1 VKMSY
6 NRILIEKKLKKFL
19 IEDNSFVDI
28 SSKSIPTKSI
38 SQAKIIAKSDGYI
51 SGLEELEILFQILKV
66 DITFKKEDGEQI
78 HNGDIIAELYGKTK
92 DILLGERVGLNLL
105 CHMSAITTTTRKFVK
120 IIEESGKGVKI
131 ACTRKTLPGLR
142 LFEKKAVEI
151 GKGDTHRFN
160 LDDMVLLKSTH
171 LKFYNGN
178 VAELLRNIKLKVSF
192 TKKIEIE
199 VEKVEDVVIAVIN
212 GADIIMLDN
221 MNPDK
226 VQDAINLLKQK
237 KLRDQVII
245 EVSGNIT
252 QDNIVDYL
260 ISEPDIISTSILTQ
274 KPTEFVD
281 LSLQLG

>member
-1 VKMSY
+1 MSY
-6 NRILIEKKLKKFL
+6 NRILIKEKLKQFL
-19 IEDNSFVDI
+19 IEDNSFIDV
-28 SSKSIPTKSI
+28 SSKSIPINSI
-38 SQAKIIAKSDGYI
+38 SKAKIIAKSDGYL
-51 SGLEELEILFQILKV
+51 SGLEELKILFQILEV
-66 DITFKKEDGEQI
+66 NITFKKEDGDQI
-78 HNGDIIAELYGKTK
+78 QNGDIIAELDGKTR

-120 IIEESGKGVKI
+120 IIEDSGKNIRI

-160 LDDMVLLKSTH
+160 LDDMIILKSTH
-171 LKFYNGN
+171 LKFYKGN
-178 VAELLRNIKLKVSF
+178 IGKLLNDVKSRVSF

-199 VEKVEDVVIAVIN
+199 IENVNDVLVAVKN
-212 GADIIMLDN
+212 KADIIMLDN

-226 VQDAINLLKQK
+226 VQDAINLLKQE
-237 KLRDQVII
+237 KLRNQVIV

-252 QDNIVDYL
+252 QENIFDYL
-260 ISEPDIISTSILTQ
+260 ISEPDVISTSVLTQ

-281 LSLQLG
+281 YSLRFD

>member
-1 VKMSY
+1 MSY
-6 NRILIEKKLKKFL
+6 NRILIEKKLKKFI

-38 SQAKIIAKSDGYI
+38 SSAKIISKSDGYI

-66 DITFKKEDGEQI
+66 DITFNKGDGDQI
-78 HNGDIIAELYGKTK
+78 QNGDIIAELHGKTK

-120 IIEESGKGVKI
+120 IIDESGKGVKI

-178 VAELLRNIKLKVSF
+178 VAELLKTMKLKVSF

-199 VEKVEDVVIAVIN
+199 VEKVEDVIIAVEN

-226 VQDAINLLKQK
+226 VQDAIDLLKQK
-237 KLRDQVII
+237 NLRDQVII

>member
-6 NRILIEKKLKKFL
+6 NRILIEKKLKKFI

-38 SQAKIIAKSDGYI
+38 SSAKIISKSDGYI

-66 DITFKKEDGEQI
+66 DITFNKGDGDQI
-78 HNGDIIAELYGKTK
+78 QNGDIIAELHGKTK

-178 VAELLRNIKLKVSF
+178 VAELLRTMKRKVSF

-199 VEKVEDVVIAVIN
+199 VEKVEDVIIAVEN

-226 VQDAINLLKQK
+226 VQDAIDLLKQK
-237 KLRDQVII
+237 DLRDQVII

>member
-1 VKMSY
+1 MSY
-6 NRILIEKKLKKFL
+6 NRILIKEKLKKFL
-19 IEDNSFVDI
+19 IEDSSFVDI

-38 SQAKIIAKSDGYI
+38 SQAKIIAKSDGYL
-51 SGLEELEILFQILKV
+51 SGLEELKILFQLLNVNVISN
-66 DITFKKEDGEQI
+66 KEDGDQI
-78 HNGDIIAELYGKTK
+78 QNGDIIAELDGKTQ

-120 IIEESGKGVKI
+120 IVEDSGKNVKI

-160 LDDMVLLKSTH
+160 LNDLVLLKSTH
-171 LKFYNGN
+171 LKFYEGN
-178 VAELLRNIKLKVSF
+178 IVKLLKDVRSRVSF

-199 VEKVEDVVIAVIN
+199 IENVNDVLIAVKN
-212 GADIIMLDN
+212 KADIIMLDN

-226 VQDAINLLKQK
+226 VQDAINLLKK
-237 KLRDQVII
+237 EKLRNQVII

-252 QDNIVDYL
+252 QENIFDYL
-260 ISEPDIISTSILTQ
+260 ISEPDVISTSILTQ

-281 LSLQLG
+281 YSLRFD

>member
-1 VKMSY
+1 MSY
-6 NRILIEKKLKKFL
+6 NRILIEKKLKKFI

-28 SSKSIPTKSI
+28 SSRSIPTKSL
-38 SQAKIIAKSDGYI
+38 SSAKIIAKSDGYI

-66 DITFKKEDGEQI
+66 DITFKKEDGDQI
-78 HNGDIIAELYGKTK
+78 QNGDVVAELYGKTK

-142 LFEKKAVEI
+142 LFEKKAVEF

-171 LKFYNGN
+171 LKFYDGN

-199 VEKVEDVVIAVIN
+199 VEKVDDVIIAVKN

-237 KLRDQVII
+237 DLRDQVII

>member
-1 VKMSY
+1 MSY
-6 NRILIEKKLKKFL
+6 NRILIEKKLKKFI

-28 SSKSIPTKSI
+28 SSRSIPTKSL
-38 SQAKIIAKSDGYI
+38 SSAKIIAKSDGYI

-66 DITFKKEDGEQI
+66 DITFKKEDGDQI
-78 HNGDIIAELYGKTK
+78 QNGDVVAELYGKTK

-142 LFEKKAVEI
+142 LFEKKAVEF

-160 LDDMVLLKSTH
+160 LDDLVLLKSTH
-171 LKFYNGN
+171 LKFYDGN

-199 VEKVEDVVIAVIN
+199 VEKVDDVIIAVKN

-237 KLRDQVII
+237 DLRDQVII

>member
-1 VKMSY
+1 MSY

-66 DITFKKEDGEQI
+66 DITFKKEDGDQI
-78 HNGDIIAELYGKTK
+78 QNGDIIAELYGKTK

-199 VEKVEDVVIAVIN
+199 VEKVEDVIIAVKN

-237 KLRDQVII
+237 NLRNQVII

-252 QDNIVDYL
+252 QDNIIDYL

>member
-1 VKMSY
+1 MSY
-6 NRILIEKKLKKFL
+6 NRILIEKKIKEFI

-28 SSKSIPTKSI
+28 SSKSIPPKSV
-38 SQAKIIAKSDGYI
+38 SRAKIITKSDGYI
-51 SGLEELEILFQILKV
+51 SGLEELEILFQILNV
-66 DITFKKEDGEQI
+66 DVTFKKEDGDQI
-78 HNGDIIAELYGKTK
+78 QNGDIIAELHGKTK

-105 CHMSAITTTTRKFVK
+105 CHMSAITSTTRKFVK
-120 IIEESGKGVKI
+120 IIEESGKEVKI

-142 LFEKKAVEI
+142 IFEKKAVEI

-178 VAELLRNIKLKVSF
+178 IAELLRNMKLKVSF

-199 VEKVEDVVIAVIN
+199 VEKVEDVIIAVKN

-237 KLRDQVII
+237 NLRDQVII

-260 ISEPDIISTSILTQ
+260 ISEPDIISTSIITQ

>member
-1 VKMSY
+1 MSY
-6 NRILIEKKLKKFL
+6 NRILIKEKLKRFL
-19 IEDNSFVDI
+19 IEDTSFVDI
-28 SSKSIPTKSI
+28 SSKSIPIKSI

-51 SGLEELEILFQILKV
+51 SGLDELEILFQILKV
-66 DITFKKEDGEQI
+66 DITFKKEDGDQI
-78 HNGDIIAELYGKTK
+78 QNGDIIAELHGKTK

-105 CHMSAITTTTRKFVK
+105 SHMSAITTTTRKFVK
-120 IIEESGKGVKI
+120 IIEDSGKNVKI

-151 GKGDTHRFN
+151 GKGDTHRFS

-171 LKFYNGN
+171 LKFYKGDI
-178 VAELLRNIKLKVSF
+178 VKLLNDVRSRVSF

-199 VEKVEDVVIAVIN
+199 VENINDVLIAVKN
-212 GADIIMLDN
+212 KADIIMLDN

-226 VQDAINLLKQK
+226 VQDAINLLKQE
-237 KLRDQVII
+237 KLRNQAII

-252 QDNIVDYL
+252 QENIVDYL
-260 ISEPDIISTSILTQ
+260 ISEPDVISTSVLTQ

-281 LSLQLG
+281 YSLRFD

>member
-1 VKMSY
+1 MSY
-6 NRILIEKKLKKFL
+6 NRILIEKKLKKFI

-28 SSKSIPTKSI
+28 SSKSIPPKSV
-38 SQAKIIAKSDGYI
+38 SRAKIIAKSDGYI

-66 DITFKKEDGEQI
+66 DITFKKEDGDQI
-78 HNGDIIAELYGKTK
+78 QNGDIIAELYGKTK

-120 IIEESGKGVKI
+120 IIEESGKEVKI

-142 LFEKKAVEI
+142 IFEKKAVEI

-178 VAELLRNIKLKVSF
+178 IAELLRNLKLKVSF

-199 VEKVEDVVIAVIN
+199 VEKVEDVIIAVKN
-212 GADIIMLDN
+212 GADIVMLDN

-237 KLRDQVII
+237 NLRDQVII

-260 ISEPDIISTSILTQ
+260 ISEPDIISTSIITQ

>member
-1 VKMSY
+1 MSY

-66 DITFKKEDGEQI
+66 DITFKKEDGDQI
-78 HNGDIIAELYGKTK
+78 KNGDIIAELYGKTK

-171 LKFYNGN
+171 LKFYNGD

>member
-1 VKMSY
+1 MSY

-28 SSKSIPTKSI
+28 SSKSIPIKSI

-66 DITFKKEDGEQI
+66 DITFKKEDGDQI
-78 HNGDIIAELYGKTK
+78 QNGDIIAELYGKTK

-171 LKFYNGN
+171 LKFYNGD

>member
-1 VKMSY
+1 MSY

-38 SQAKIIAKSDGYI
+38 SPAKIIAKSDGYI

-66 DITFKKEDGEQI
+66 DITFKKEDGDQI
-78 HNGDIIAELYGKTK
+78 QNGDIIAELYGKTK

-199 VEKVEDVVIAVIN
+199 VEKVDDVVIAVKN

>member
-1 VKMSY
+1 MSY
-6 NRILIEKKLKKFL
+6 NRILIKEKLKKFL
-19 IEDNSFVDI
+19 IEDSSFVDI

-38 SQAKIIAKSDGYI
+38 SQAKIIAKSDGYL
-51 SGLEELEILFQILKV
+51 SGLEELKILFQLLNVNVISN
-66 DITFKKEDGEQI
+66 KEDGDQI
-78 HNGDIIAELYGKTK
+78 QNGDIIAELDGKTQ

-120 IIEESGKGVKI
+120 IVEDSGKNVKI

-160 LDDMVLLKSTH
+160 LNDLVLLKSTH
-171 LKFYNGN
+171 LKFYEGN
-178 VAELLRNIKLKVSF
+178 IVKLLKDVRSRVSF

-199 VEKVEDVVIAVIN
+199 IENVNDVLIAVKN
-212 GADIIMLDN
+212 KADIIMLDN

-226 VQDAINLLKQK
+226 VQDAINLLKK
-237 KLRDQVII
+237 EKLRNQVII

-252 QDNIVDYL
+252 HENIFDYL
-260 ISEPDIISTSILTQ
+260 ISEPDVISTSILTQ

-281 LSLQLG
+281 YSLRFD

>member
-1 VKMSY
+1 MSY
-6 NRILIEKKLKKFL
+6 NRILIKEKLKKFL

-38 SQAKIIAKSDGYI
+38 SQAKIISKSDGYL
-51 SGLEELEILFQILKV
+51 SGLEELKILYQLLNVNVISN
-66 DITFKKEDGEQI
+66 KEDGDQI
-78 HNGDIIAELYGKTK
+78 QNGDTIAELDGKTL

-120 IIEESGKGVKI
+120 IIENSGKNVKI

-171 LKFYNGN
+171 LKFYKGN
-178 VAELLRNIKLKVSF
+178 IVKLLKDVRSRVSF
-192 TKKIEIE
+192 TKKIELEIE
-199 VEKVEDVVIAVIN
+199 NVTDVLIAVKN
-212 GADIIMLDN
+212 KVDIIMLDN
-221 MNPDK
+221 MNPDN
-226 VQDAINLLKQK
+226 VQDAINLLKK
-237 KLRDQVII
+237 EKLRNQVII

-252 QDNIVDYL
+252 QENIFDYL
-260 ISEPDIISTSILTQ
+260 ISEPDVISTSVLTQ

-281 LSLQLG
+281 YSLRFD